1 MMCSIVLVIYKTGGL
16 FELGLFL
23 VKEKKHDS
31 VTPRIPEII

>member
-16 FELGLFL
+16 FELCLFL

-31 VTPRIPEII
+31 VTLRIPEII